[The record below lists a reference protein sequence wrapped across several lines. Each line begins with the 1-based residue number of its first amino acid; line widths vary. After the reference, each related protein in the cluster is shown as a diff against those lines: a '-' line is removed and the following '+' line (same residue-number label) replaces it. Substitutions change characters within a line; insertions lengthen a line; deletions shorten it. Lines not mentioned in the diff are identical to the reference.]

1 MCVSPFVFRYITF
14 GVHTNCSSYISCFL
28 FLAKRDYSFS
38 NCNLLKYSC
47 SAPTFFDMDLW
58 KNNVYTVLPKD
69 FFVRVCTPSIFHCYY
84 IFFLPLIL
92 YLLSCFFLHL
102 YRTFFFWTPQLIWPL
117 KNQTQWRYYFVPTYE
132 LHFSC
137 AFFFF
142 LHYYKNPSQESA
154 TSEVVPVLA
163 VTNPKTLEEGDHLYS
178 ESFAQKSDEDEIPI
192 PPNSTCKMR
201 ASCRSPATYKNSK
214 YISCAQHATADMK
227 PFNPANRKRK
237 QVLEENDLEV

>member
-102 YRTFFFWTPQLIWPL
+102 YRTFFFWTPQLICPL
-117 KNQTQWRYYFVPTYE
+117 ENQTQWRYYFVATYE

-142 LHYYKNPSQESA
+142 YIII
-154 TSEVVPVLA
+154 
-163 VTNPKTLEEGDHLYS
+163 KTLLRSLQHLRLYQ
-178 ESFAQKSDEDEIPI
+178 FWQLQIQKLWKKVT
-192 PPNSTCKMR
+192 TCTQSPLLKSQMR
-201 ASCRSPATYKNSK
+201 MRSQFLLTL
-214 YISCAQHATADMK
+214 HAK
-227 PFNPANRKRK
+227 
-237 QVLEENDLEV
+237 

>member
-1 MCVSPFVFRYITF
+1 VRQEAESENPTILRVTWLPSKHGGDFFPAEMTNIILPHYSSCAFLLSCSVTSL

-28 FLAKRDYSFS
+28 FLAKRDYCFS

-137 AFFFF
+137 VFFFF
-142 LHYYKNPSQESA
+142 FYFIL
-154 TSEVVPVLA
+154 
-163 VTNPKTLEEGDHLYS
+163 KTL
-178 ESFAQKSDEDEIPI
+178 F
-192 PPNSTCKMR
+192 R
-201 ASCRSPATYKNSK
+201 
-214 YISCAQHATADMK
+214 
-227 PFNPANRKRK
+227 FF
-237 QVLEENDLEV
+237 